1 MPPWGERIQKT
12 PLRQH
17 LWSVVAAEMLLDR
30 VAQGVLIVSWD
41 AKVTYA
47 NQKIAAM
54 AGVQRSSLL
63 GTPLL
68 ELVARAERERLAIA
82 IGAGRE
88 SLTHQRFRLLRPD
101 ESELPVLV
109 TFAPLAHG
117 QASCVMTDITD
128 QKRREESADRLSRFL
143 GTLAHELRSILLPMQ
158 KSLGA
163 LDAQCLSED
172 GPEAVRSMQRQLER
186 MLALAEDLRKING

>member
-1 MPPWGERIQKT
+1 MAEKT
-12 PLRQH
+12 EHAPVRRQ

-30 VAQGVLIVSWD
+30 VAQGVLILSWD
-41 AKVTYA
+41 GKVTYA

-63 GTPLL
+63 GAPLL
-68 ELVARAERERLAIA
+68 EFVARAERERLAIA

-117 QASCVMTDITD
+117 QASCVMSDITD

-143 GTLAHELRSILLPMQ
+143 GTLAHELHSILSPMR
-158 KSLGA
+158 KSLGE
-163 LDAQCLSED
+163 LDRAQQLGED
-172 GPEAVRSMQRQLER
+172 GRHAIESMQRQIER
-186 MLALAEDLRKING
+186 MLALTEDLRKING

>member
-1 MPPWGERIQKT
+1 MAEGARKAQ
-12 PLRQH
+12 LRQQ

-41 AKVTYA
+41 GKVTYA
-47 NQKIAAM
+47 NQRIAAM
-54 AGVQRSSLL
+54 AGVQRPSLL
-63 GTPLL
+63 GAPLL

-101 ESELPVLV
+101 ESELPVLA

-117 QASCVMTDITD
+117 RASCVMTDITD

-143 GTLAHELRSILLPMQ
+143 GTLAHELRTILLPMQ

-163 LDAQCLSED
+163 LDHARCPGED
-172 GPEAVRSMQRQLER
+172 GPHAVQSMQRQIER

>member
-1 MPPWGERIQKT
+1 MSERTEKA
-12 PLRQH
+12 PLRQR

-30 VAQGVLIVSWD
+30 VAQGVLILSWD
-41 AKVTYA
+41 GKVTYA
-47 NQKIAAM
+47 NQRIAAM
-54 AGVQRSSLL
+54 AGVQRSSLI

-68 ELVARAERERLAIA
+68 ELVAQAERERFAIA
-82 IGAGRE
+82 LGAGRE
-88 SLTHQRFRLLRPD
+88 SLTHQRFALLRPD

-117 QASCVMTDITD
+117 QASCVLTDITE

-143 GTLAHELRSILLPMQ
+143 GTLAHELHSILSPMR

-163 LDAQCLSED
+163 LDRAQSLGED
-172 GPEAVRSMQRQLER
+172 GRRAVESMQRQVER